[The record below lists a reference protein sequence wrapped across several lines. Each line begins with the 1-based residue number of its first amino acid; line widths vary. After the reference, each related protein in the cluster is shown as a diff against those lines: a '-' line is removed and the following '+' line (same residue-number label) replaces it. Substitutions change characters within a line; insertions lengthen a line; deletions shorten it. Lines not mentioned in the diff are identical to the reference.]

1 MMETGAVLI
10 PVAVW
15 CAMLIYD
22 HFDPMC
28 GAGGIACAL
37 RALAVTAISVVPG
50 LLIGAVAG
58 CFLSPAAAVKAREG
72 RRHEVSCRACFIDDL
87 VHRVCC
93 HFRKIR

>member
-1 MMETGAVLI
+1 MSNPLPTSPAPQGQGLIILLATLFGAVLI

-28 GAGGIACAL
+28 GAGGEGGIACAL

-50 LLIGAVAG
+50 LLIGG
-58 CFLSPAAAVKAREG
+58 GGGLFLVSRRGRQSQGRKAP
-72 RRHEVSCRACFIDDL
+72 
-87 VHRVCC
+87 
-93 HFRKIR
+93 

>member
-1 MMETGAVLI
+1 MSNPLPTSPAPQGQGLVILLATLFGAVLI

-28 GAGGIACAL
+28 GAGGEGGIACAL

-50 LLIGAVAG
+50 LLIGG
-58 CFLSPAAAVKAREG
+58 GGGLFLVSRRGRQSQGRKAP
-72 RRHEVSCRACFIDDL
+72 
-87 VHRVCC
+87 
-93 HFRKIR
+93 